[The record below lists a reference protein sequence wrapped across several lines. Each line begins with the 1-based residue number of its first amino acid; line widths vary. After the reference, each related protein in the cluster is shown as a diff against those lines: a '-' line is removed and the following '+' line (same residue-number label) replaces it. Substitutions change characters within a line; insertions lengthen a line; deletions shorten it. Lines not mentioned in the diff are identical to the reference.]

1 MALQQVYIVA
11 DMAFDAP
18 AQRVWALVGA
28 FADKRLAKG
37 FVSDVTGTGSGVGA
51 KRVLHLLADYGGGQV
66 RERQTARDEK
76 GLYYAYELDDP
87 GALPFDDYY
96 GSAQVVPVTDDSC
109 RVVWLNR
116 YRTAPELVADMRV
129 QSYALLNLIE
139 TNLNS
144 ELAAE
149 KG

>member
-11 DMAFDAP
+11 DMAFNAP

-51 KRVLHLLADYGGGQV
+51 KRILHLLPDYGGGEV
-66 RERQTARDEK
+66 HERQAARDEK
-76 GLYYAYELDDP
+76 GLYYAYELDNP
-87 GALPFDDYY
+87 GALPFEDYY
-96 GSAQVVPVTDDSC
+96 GSAQVVPVTEGSC

-116 YRTAPELVADMRV
+116 YRTAAELVTDMRA
-129 QSYALLNLIE
+129 QSYALLDLIQ
-139 TNLNS
+139 TNLDS
-144 ELAAE
+144 ELAAA